1 MSGLARLAPTSSRLF
16 AHATAGQFIFG
27 LVLALPGTLFGTPAW
42 TAEVGCDVAAQANL
56 LVVFFTGQFTCTA
69 AAGIAVDHFGAQ
81 RVLIAGTGL
90 LALGFLALAAAS
102 SPGAASV
109 GFALLA
115 AGGSMINAASNTLV
129 SVTFGARRGAML
141 SLLGVFCA
149 IGACLAPFAIGVT
162 GVAGRL
168 TALGALAGVLTVAP
182 LAIDRAVWTSRGV
195 TLRAMLAL
203 GRDHHLGG
211 LILWLGVEFGVEA
224 ILAGWSAAYA
234 LATLPGVNASL
245 VVVLYWAGLC
255 AGRVSTP
262 LALRRRSKLVTLGVA
277 AGLTALAVACIAS
290 ASTWNALAVSVFAA
304 GFSVGP
310 LAPTIIAVAGDRYPQ
325 QSGLVI
331 GVLISVA
338 QLGAVL
344 LPWIAGRVAIYQG
357 FRAAMLVPVAA
368 AIALAL
374 SAGAL
379 RVRRALQ
386 IVEPTR
392 SEPA

>member
-16 AHATAGQFIFG
+16 AHATAGMFIFG

-56 LVVFFTGQFTCTA
+56 LVVFFTGQLTCTA

-81 RVLIAGTGL
+81 RVLTAGTSVL
-90 LALGFLALAAAS
+90 TLGFLALAAAT
-102 SPGAASV
+102 SPAAAAV

-115 AGGSMINAASNTLV
+115 TGGSTINAASNTLV
-129 SVTFGARRGAML
+129 SVTFGERRGAML

-168 TALGALAGVLTVAP
+168 TALGALGVVLTVAP
-182 LAIDRAVWTSRGV
+182 LAIDRAAWTSRGV

-203 GRDHHLGG
+203 GRDHRLGG

-224 ILAGWSAAYA
+224 ILAGWTAAYA
-234 LATLPGVNASL
+234 LATLPGVNAAL

-255 AGRVSTP
+255 AGRVCAP
-262 LALRRRSKLVTLGVA
+262 LALRRSSKLVTLGVA
-277 AGLTALAVACIAS
+277 AGLTALAVAGIVS

-331 GVLISVA
+331 GVLIAVA

-344 LPWIAGRVAIYQG
+344 LPWIAGRVAISHG
-357 FRAAMLVPVAA
+357 FRAAMLIPLAA

-379 RVRRALQ
+379 RARRALQ
-386 IVEPTR
+386 TVEPTR

>member
-1 MSGLARLAPTSSRLF
+1 MSGLARLAPTPSRLF

-42 TAEVGCDVAAQANL
+42 TTAVGCDVAAQANL
-56 LVVFFTGQFTCTA
+56 LVVFFTGQLTCTA
-69 AAGIAVDHFGAQ
+69 AAGIAVDHVGAQ
-81 RVLIAGTGL
+81 RVLTAGTGL
-90 LALGFLALAAAS
+90 LTLGFLALAAAAG
-102 SPGAASV
+102 PGAAGV

-115 AGGSMINAASNTLV
+115 AGGSTINAASNTLV
-129 SVTFGARRGAML
+129 SVTFGERRGAML

-149 IGACLAPFAIGVT
+149 IGACLAPFAVGVT

-168 TALGALAGVLTVAP
+168 TALGALTVVVTVAP
-182 LAIDRAVWTSRGV
+182 LAMDRAAWTSRGV

-203 GRDHHLGG
+203 GRDRRLGG

-234 LATLPGVNASL
+234 LATLPGVNAAL

-255 AGRVSTP
+255 AGRVSAP
-262 LALRRRSKLVTLGVA
+262 LALRRSSKLVTVGVA
-277 AGLTALAVACIAS
+277 AGLAALAVAAMVS
-290 ASTWNALAVSVFAA
+290 ASTWSALAVSVFAA
-304 GFSVGP
+304 GFALGP
-310 LAPTIIAVAGDRYPQ
+310 LAPTIVAVAGDRYPQ
-325 QSGLVI
+325 QSGLAI
-331 GVLISVA
+331 GALLSVA

-344 LPWIAGRVAIYQG
+344 LPWIAGRVAISQG
-357 FRAAMLVPVAA
+357 FRAAMLVPLAA
-368 AIALAL
+368 AIALSL

-379 RVRRALQ
+379 RVGRALRT
-386 IVEPTR
+386 VEPTR

>member
-56 LVVFFTGQFTCTA
+56 LVVFFAGQLTCTA
-69 AAGIAVDHFGAQ
+69 AAGIAVDHVGAQ
-81 RVLIAGTGL
+81 RVLTAGTGL
-90 LALGFLALAAAS
+90 LAVGFLALAGAS
-102 SPGAASV
+102 SPGAAAV

-129 SVTFGARRGAML
+129 SVTFGERRGAML

-168 TALGALAGVLTVAP
+168 AALSALAAVLAVAP
-182 LAIDRAVWTSRGV
+182 LAIDRAAWTSRGL

-245 VVVLYWAGLC
+245 VVVLYWSGLC
-255 AGRVSTP
+255 AGRVSAP

-277 AGLTALAVACIAS
+277 AGLAALAVAGIAT
-290 ASTWNALAVSVFAA
+290 ASTWSALAVSVFAA
-304 GFSVGP
+304 GFAVGP

-344 LPWIAGRVAIYQG
+344 LPWIAGRVAISQG
-357 FRAAMLVPVAA
+357 FRAAMLVPFAA

-379 RVRRALQ
+379 RVRRALRT
-386 IVEPTR
+386 VEPTR

>member
-42 TAEVGCDVAAQANL
+42 TTSVGCDVAAQANL
-56 LVVFFTGQFTCTA
+56 LVVFFTGQLTCTA

-81 RVLIAGTGL
+81 RVLTAGTAL
-90 LALGFLALAAAS
+90 LSLGFLALAAAAG
-102 SPGAASV
+102 PGAAAV

-115 AGGSMINAASNTLV
+115 AGGSTINAASNTLV
-129 SVTFGARRGAML
+129 SVTFGERRGGML

-149 IGACLAPFAIGVT
+149 IGACLAPFAVGVT

-168 TALGALAGVLTVAP
+168 TALGALAVVVTVAP
-182 LAIDRAVWTSRGV
+182 LIMDRAAWTSRGV
-195 TLRAMLAL
+195 TLRAMLVL
-203 GRDHHLGG
+203 GRDHRLGG

-234 LATLPGVNASL
+234 LATLPGVNAAL
-245 VVVLYWAGLC
+245 VVVLYWAGIC
-255 AGRVSTP
+255 AGRVSAP
-262 LALRRRSKLVTLGVA
+262 LALRRSSKLVTVGVA
-277 AGLTALAVACIAS
+277 AGLAALAVAGMAS
-290 ASTWNALAVSVFAA
+290 ASTWSALAVSVFAA
-304 GFSVGP
+304 GFALGP
-310 LAPTIIAVAGDRYPQ
+310 LAPTIVAVAGDRYPQ
-325 QSGLVI
+325 QSGLAI
-331 GVLISVA
+331 GALLSVA

-344 LPWIAGRVAIYQG
+344 LPWIAGRVAISQG
-357 FRAAMLVPVAA
+357 FRAAMLVPLAA

-379 RVRRALQ
+379 RVGRALRT
-386 IVEPTR
+386 VEPTR
-392 SEPA
+392 LEPA

>member
-1 MSGLARLAPTSSRLF
+1 MSGLARLAPTPSRLF

-42 TAEVGCDVAAQANL
+42 TTAVGCDVAAQANL
-56 LVVFFTGQFTCTA
+56 LVVFFAGQLTCTA
-69 AAGIAVDHFGAQ
+69 AAGIAVDHVGAQ
-81 RVLIAGTGL
+81 RVLTAGTGL
-90 LALGFLALAAAS
+90 LAVGFLALAGAS
-102 SPGAASV
+102 SPGAAAV

-129 SVTFGARRGAML
+129 SVTFGERRGAML

-149 IGACLAPFAIGVT
+149 IGACLAPFAVGVT

-168 TALGALAGVLTVAP
+168 TALGALTVVVTVAP
-182 LAIDRAVWTSRGV
+182 LVMDRAAWTSRGL

-245 VVVLYWAGLC
+245 VVVLYWSGLC
-255 AGRVSTP
+255 AGRVSAP

-277 AGLTALAVACIAS
+277 AGLAALAVAGIAT
-290 ASTWNALAVSVFAA
+290 ASTWTALAVSVFAA
-304 GFSVGP
+304 GFAVGP
-310 LAPTIIAVAGDRYPQ
+310 LAPTVIAVAGDRYPQ

-386 IVEPTR
+386 TVEPTR